1 MPDEI
6 SAVFHNG
13 ANYDYRFIMKDLAN
27 QFKGK
32 FECLGENKE
41 KYKTF
46 SVPIEREIKKID
58 KDGSEGITTLSYKIK
73 FIDIARFIP
82 SSLSNLADNL
92 AEGIHKVKCKDC
104 NCFLEYES
112 VNDNLIK

>member
-13 ANYDYRFIMKDLAN
+13 SNYDYRFIMKDLAN

-32 FECLGENKE
+32 FECLGENTE

-82 SSLSNLADNL
+82 SSLSNLVDNL